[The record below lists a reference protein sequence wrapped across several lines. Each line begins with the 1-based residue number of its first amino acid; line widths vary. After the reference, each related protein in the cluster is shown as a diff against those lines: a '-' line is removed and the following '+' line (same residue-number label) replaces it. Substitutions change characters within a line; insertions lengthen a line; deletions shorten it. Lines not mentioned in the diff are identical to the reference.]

1 MLHHTHKLADT
12 ESEEDTYVLLCMD
25 SLLIYD
31 NTDCFSLNIEEISF
45 PLAPRILEVE
55 QNMELQAGSI
65 TNIMTDLNKAN
76 YDWNYKLVE
85 GINLIHYRNMIY
97 MLKTLQKLFFKWYN
111 YCLQHPG
118 GNRLAHTLTNICR
131 WAGIFGQEGKI
142 FRTF

>member
-1 MLHHTHKLADT
+1 
-12 ESEEDTYVLLCMD
+12 
-25 SLLIYD
+25 
-31 NTDCFSLNIEEISF
+31 
-45 PLAPRILEVE
+45 
-55 QNMELQAGSI
+55 MELQAGSI

-76 YDWNYKLVE
+76 YDWNYKLIE

-142 FRTF
+142 FRTFQDSHKFKKRNFTQENVKRFKHDYNVVHYIYIISEGNYHRLEGKN